1 MKVGKIHPSQE
12 DEAQKAVKQAKVR
25 QKCAKKRSDP
35 QVAPL
40 AWTPTLMLD
49 RAPLPASASI
59 RDFQRGMASYMA
71 DMMEQALLLLEDM
84 AELSSMRKHKVFLSL
99 KRYLAMVCTPLS
111 PPPPFLLFSSLSFSN
126 LSLSLASYSS
136 LLPGEEVNQ
145 LLPSANERGGRKV
158 QRCCREGSKLGQAR
172 GIRRRSDRDRRGPQ
186 G

>member
-1 MKVGKIHPSQE
+1 
-12 DEAQKAVKQAKVR
+12 
-25 QKCAKKRSDP
+25 
-35 QVAPL
+35 
-40 AWTPTLMLD
+40 MLD
-49 RAPLPASASI
+49 RAPPPASASI

>member
-111 PPPPFLLFSSLSFSN
+111 PPPPFFYCFPLFLFLIYLFPWQAIQASFRVKKLTN
-126 LSLSLASYSS
+126 YYHRQMK
-136 LLPGEEVNQ
+136 EEEGRCNAAV
-145 LLPSANERGGRKV
+145 ER
-158 QRCCREGSKLGQAR
+158 AR
-172 GIRRRSDRDRRGPQ
+172 N
-186 G
+186 

>member
-1 MKVGKIHPSQE
+1 MVKVGKIHPSQE

-111 PPPPFLLFSSLSFSN
+111 PPPPFFTVFLSFFF
-126 LSLSLASYSS
+126 
-136 LLPGEEVNQ
+136 
-145 LLPSANERGGRKV
+145 
-158 QRCCREGSKLGQAR
+158 
-172 GIRRRSDRDRRGPQ
+172 
-186 G
+186 